1 MASGGVGGRGPGLGN
16 PGLVPVAH
24 SDFIYT
30 ALIEEGGLVL
40 SIALMIILGLL
51 AASGLRI
58 ALQAPDS
65 FRRYLAA
72 GLTAYLVGQSI
83 LIVGGNLRLLPLT
96 GVTLPFVSYG
106 GSSLLT
112 AYLSLAILL
121 IISQNANTTPG
132 APANPHHYLVLGGL
146 IFVSLG
152 LAALASGWWAVY
164 RGADLLSRTDNARRS
179 ISDRHVLRGEIL
191 DRRSNPLAIT
201 VGSPGD
207 FTRQYLY
214 PQLGP
219 LIGYNHP
226 VYGQAGLE
234 ASLDPYLRGLRGNA
248 ALDIWWHHLLYG
260 QPPAGIDVRLSLDL
274 ELQQKAD
281 ELLGDRSGALV
292 LLNAQ
297 DGEILAM
304 ASHPTYDPNLLTE
317 EWDELVSDPETPL
330 IDRAVQGRYLPGAV
344 LDPFLLVSAIEKGEL
359 VSDLSEE
366 EILTLMQDLDLFQVP
381 GFDPASI
388 ESLVST
394 ESVDPGESSL
404 GLVDN
409 LVSPL
414 QMAIAASSLGGNG
427 AIPTPRLATA
437 VNLPD
442 SGWTILQAVNE
453 PDQVFSPK
461 ASTSVSESLQVEGFP
476 IWETIA
482 RVPAENGG
490 SITWYLAG
498 TLSDWNGAPL
508 ALAVLLEEDDSVQ
521 AQAIGSAMLRAALQI
536 DR

>member
-1 MASGGVGGRGPGLGN
+1 
-16 PGLVPVAH
+16 
-24 SDFIYT
+24 
-30 ALIEEGGLVL
+30 
-40 SIALMIILGLL
+40 
-51 AASGLRI
+51 
-58 ALQAPDS
+58 
-65 FRRYLAA
+65 
-72 GLTAYLVGQSI
+72 
-83 LIVGGNLRLLPLT
+83 
-96 GVTLPFVSYG
+96 
-106 GSSLLT
+106 
-112 AYLSLAILL
+112 
-121 IISQNANTTPG
+121 
-132 APANPHHYLVLGGL
+132 
-146 IFVSLG
+146 
-152 LAALASGWWAVY
+152 
-164 RGADLLSRTDNARRS
+164 
-179 ISDRHVLRGEIL
+179 
-191 DRRSNPLAIT
+191 
-201 VGSPGD
+201 
-207 FTRQYLY
+207 
-214 PQLGP
+214 
-219 LIGYNHP
+219 
-226 VYGQAGLE
+226 
-234 ASLDPYLRGLRGNA
+234 
-248 ALDIWWHHLLYG
+248 
-260 QPPAGIDVRLSLDL
+260 
-274 ELQQKAD
+274 
-281 ELLGDRSGALV
+281 
-292 LLNAQ
+292 
-297 DGEILAM
+297 M

-317 EWDELVSDPETPL
+317 VWDELVSDPETPL
-330 IDRAVQGRYLPGAV
+330 IDRAVQGRYLPGSV

-381 GFDPASI
+381 SFDPASI

-394 ESVDPGESSL
+394 ESVNPGESSL
-404 GLVDN
+404 GLGDN

-442 SGWTILQAVNE
+442 SGWTILQAVHE
-453 PDQVFSPK
+453 PDQVFSSK